1 MTNDLPFFAD
11 CPPAVAEAQ
20 TASQTVIAQ

>member
-11 CPPAVAEAQ
+11 CPPAVAEAL
-20 TASQTVIAQ
+20 TASQTV